1 MGEFWKILGAVL
13 LSVVLSLAVGKQDI
27 ALVLSI
33 FVCCITAC
41 AAFSYL
47 EPVLDFFR
55 ELQELCG
62 FPSGLLEILLK
73 AVGIALVTELSATV
87 CLDAGRGSMGKI
99 LQFLGSAVVLSLS
112 IPVFRELLTMIREMV
127 GQL

>member
-27 ALVLSI
+27 ALVLSV
-33 FVCCITAC
+33 FVCCVTAC
-41 AAFSYL
+41 AALSYL

-55 ELQELCG
+55 ELQEVCN
-62 FPSGLLEILLK
+62 FPSGLLAILLK

>member
-1 MGEFWKILGAVL
+1 MAVI
-13 LSVVLSLAVGKQDI
+13 LSLALEKQGKDFSVI
-27 ALVLSI
+27 LTLA
-33 FVCCITAC
+33 VCGMAAS
-41 AAFSYL
+41 AAFLYL

-127 GQL
+127 GQI

>member
-1 MGEFWKILGAVL
+1 MKILGAVL

-27 ALVLSI
+27 ALVLSL
-33 FVCCITAC
+33 FVCCLTAC
-41 AAFSYL
+41 AALAYL

-55 ELQELCG
+55 ELQQLCG

-87 CLDAGRGSMGKI
+87 CADAGRGSMGKI
-99 LQFLGSAVVLSLS
+99 LQLLGSAVVLSLS